1 MAERARERALEF
13 APERFAGRA
22 REFYAE
28 LPARNPSTSRAWDAG
43 ETEG

>member
-22 REFYAE
+22 REFYAG
-28 LPARNPSTSRAWDAG
+28 LPVRKPSTSRAWDAG